1 MGGDPLCDSFSVMN
15 GSPILQQDHRTLQ
28 MPKQVTQEGSDI
40 QPHESTAAQ
49 PEIERHALARGR
61 HSQGADRGDPIL
73 FVQIAH
79 DRRAAF
85 RRPGAGHI
93 GDEHKTGFIEEDQMG
108 APWSGVFLYAA
119 SGTVSIGRSRSR
131 SAAARSVRGSDNSI
145 PTGSGASRHD
155 RDGSVSR
162 TAGGSAAPHV
172 SRSINRCDS
181 SYQGPL
187 HEQRR

>member
-1 MGGDPLCDSFSVMN
+1 
-15 GSPILQQDHRTLQ
+15 
-28 MPKQVTQEGSDI
+28 
-40 QPHESTAAQ
+40 
-49 PEIERHALARGR
+49 
-61 HSQGADRGDPIL
+61 
-73 FVQIAH
+73 
-79 DRRAAF
+79 
-85 RRPGAGHI
+85 
-93 GDEHKTGFIEEDQMG
+93 MG

-119 SGTVSIGRSRSR
+119 SGTVSIGRSRPR

-181 SYQGPL
+181 SWPGASSRAAPLAASSAPRRDGGDDLASVVAVIQGAPVYGR
-187 HEQRR
+187 HRPTGIQNSQRHPRPGRSPTGRPVAQDRLSSVGVAVPVPGQFREVSCP

>member
-15 GSPILQQDHRTLQ
+15 GSSILQQDHRTPQ

-93 GDEHKTGFIEEDQMG
+93 GDEQKTGFIEEDQMG
-108 APWSGVFLYAA
+108 AQWSGVFYMRPAGPFPSGDRGLVPLQRAA
-119 SGTVSIGRSRSR
+119 FGVLTTPSQLGQELP
-131 SAAARSVRGSDNSI
+131 DM
-145 PTGSGASRHD
+145 TGMVAYPELLVDQLRH
-155 RDGSVSR
+155 
-162 TAGGSAAPHV
+162 TF
-172 SRSINRCDS
+172 
-181 SYQGPL
+181 QGP
-187 HEQRR
+187 